1 MKLIRF
7 LRPLPEICHPP
18 KNSKSWKTRGSARDA
33 IGRTPASFSSHV
45 VTWPVVWGAR
55 SKAKDARCVGRGWE
69 RKFALI
75 CHNVLAFINDLWNS
89 TFIEWKLAWNWR
101 AFLWRQNW
109 WWINEYASKRNLWG
123 NPKFYQPFF
132 CGASKASAADI
143 EGKQTMKWDNPSLWW
158 LRATSLQAILD

>member
-7 LRPLPEICHPP
+7 LLPLTEICHPP

-109 WWINEYASKRNLWG
+109 WWINEYASKHNLWG

-132 CGASKASAADI
+132 VEPRRPVLQILKAN
-143 EGKQTMKWDNPSLWW
+143 KQWNGIILLFDDWE
-158 LRATSLQAILD
+158 LQAYRQF